1 VRKKS
6 APPLGNHEVA
16 ATSANSRAAL
26 RWSWLGAAALLAQVW
41 AIYFVN
47 TAGPSGLARRV
58 VLPLTI
64 ALLLVFAL
72 RNWRLWGV
80 RLMALGFLLN
90 LLAISSNGGL
100 MPVSPEDVADVN
112 MLDRI
117 ENVQLG
123 EAVPGSKGILMAPGE
138 ARLWFLSDIIVFPP
152 RGPLARVVSVGDLLV
167 LGGVVMACGE
177 VIGRRK
183 GSRSPR

>member
-1 VRKKS
+1 M
-6 APPLGNHEVA
+6 A
-16 ATSANSRAAL
+16 ATPASPWAAL

-41 AIYFVN
+41 TVYFLS
-47 TAGPSGLARRV
+47 TEGAPGLARRV

-72 RNWRLWGV
+72 RNWRLWGL

-100 MPVSPEDVADVN
+100 MPVSPEDIAELN
-112 MLDRI
+112 MAERI

-123 EAVPGSKGILMAPGE
+123 DPIPGSKGILMAPRD
-138 ARLWFLSDIIVFPP
+138 ARFWFLSDIIVPP
-152 RGPLARVVSVGDLLV
+152 RGPIPEVVSVGDLLV
-167 LGGVVMACGE
+167 LGGLALACAE
-177 VIGRRK
+177 LIARHSSSRRAY
-183 GSRSPR
+183 RP